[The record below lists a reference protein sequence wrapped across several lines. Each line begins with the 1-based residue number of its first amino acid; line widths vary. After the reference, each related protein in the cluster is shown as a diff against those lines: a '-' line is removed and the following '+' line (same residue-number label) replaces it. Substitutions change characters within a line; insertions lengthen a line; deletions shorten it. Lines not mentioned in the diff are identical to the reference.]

1 MNVEIGAE
9 AVLFPEKEYINGI
22 VVAVHLDYKKPTT
35 LTHAH
40 LIERETNYPSSFKL
54 DRCNSQQN
62 FTFTFCN
69 ITYYQ
74 KERVHGSEERQWL
87 ARTHV
92 YSIHSTIIGNKT
104 MGAEGS
110 N

>member
-9 AVLFPEKEYINGI
+9 AAIFPEKEYINGI
-22 VVAVHLDYKKPTT
+22 AVAVNMYYKKPTT
-35 LTHAH
+35 LTRAH

-54 DRCNSQQN
+54 YRCNSQQN

-74 KERVHGSEERQWL
+74 NRACTHGSEEGQWL
-87 ARTHV
+87 YR
-92 YSIHSTIIGNKT
+92 
-104 MGAEGS
+104 EQ
-110 N
+110 